1 MRHRLL
7 ILLVIIGLLFLGG
20 CAWFSEGLL
29 NVFDPKVQIRIS
41 SFDIAAPAE
50 EGGAPTLTLN
60 LMSLNQVGARF
71 GTFIYEFSKKIGGTS
86 TQLIPELSKTYSVNV
101 LLPPGAEEAGG
112 TATISNVPL
121 YFQEETDYINSHP
134 DVKELL
140 LTLWLKGVDEADHK
154 VELKV
159 LEDYPILIPPPV
171 VAALNISANP
181 TELSPGDTSTI
192 TVKALTKYG
201 EPINGAIIN
210 LTASGGTLSAASLV
224 TDANGEATTTFTAGN
239 TPGEATVTATATS
252 GDATASVTINI
263 TAPQPA
269 TLNLTVSPSTVPAG
283 SSAILTVQVLDKN
296 GKPVEGAT
304 VTLTATQGT
313 LGASSLTTDTTG
325 YASTTL
331 DTTGVA
337 SGTSI
342 TITAISG
349 GAQATAT
356 LTVQ

>member
-1 MRHRLL
+1 MRHKLL
-7 ILLVIIGLLFLGG
+7 ILLVIVGLLLLGG

-29 NVFDPKVQIRIS
+29 NVFDPKAQIRVS
-41 SFDIAAPAE
+41 NFDIVAPTE
-50 EGGAPTLTLN
+50 EGLPPTLTLN

-101 LLPPGAEEAGG
+101 LLPPGTEEAGG

-121 YFQEETDYINSHP
+121 YFQEETDYINLHS
-134 DVKELL
+134 DIKELL

-154 VELKV
+154 IELKV

-171 VAALNISANP
+171 VAAINISANP
-181 TELSPGDTSTI
+181 VELAPGDTSTI

-210 LTASGGTLSAASLV
+210 LTASGGTLSATSLV
-224 TDANGEATTTFTAGN
+224 TDSNGEATTIFTAGS
-239 TPGEATVTATATS
+239 TPGGAEVTATS
-252 GDATASVTINI
+252 GNATASVTITII
-263 TAPQPA
+263 TSQPA
-269 TLNLTVSPSTVPAG
+269 TLNLTVSPSAVPTGG
-283 SSAILTVQVLDKN
+283 SAAVGVQVFDKN
-296 GKPVEGAT
+296 GKPIEGAT
-304 VTLTATQGT
+304 VTLAATYGK
-313 LGASSLTTDTTG
+313 LGESSLTTDATG

-331 DTTGVA
+331 DTTGVT
-337 SGTSI
+337 SGTLI

-356 LTVQ
+356 LMVQ